1 MKKNLM
7 LMVILSTACLLSGC
21 GNSKKVVTADA
32 GNTESI
38 VAEEDKLNQGNGDD
52 SQKQKDSNGDAVVL
66 KLAHNLNIDHPMDQA
81 AHLFADIVEE
91 KTGGQIR
98 VDVYSQVLGSEKEL
112 TESLPLGTVD
122 MMIVVGGNFSYYY
135 PEFNFTSLAYM
146 FADRE
151 SAEKAYNGEAVSG
164 LCDRLINDYGVR
176 VLHPFFY
183 YGARQVTANKP
194 IMGVADMKGVK
205 LRVPPMEPQQKSIEA
220 MGAQAVSVEFT
231 ELYTALQ
238 TGVVDAQ
245 ENPFNVIIDNN
256 YDQVQK
262 YLMLTNHIYAQ
273 AFFAMNEKKF
283 QSLSADQQAIILE
296 AAKAAGELNNE
307 LMIEQEEMGLQTL
320 KDRGMEVVETD
331 VAEFTEAVQG
341 LHKEYDEKYD
351 GIITKIKDS
360 TK

>member
-1 MKKNLM
+1 MRKKIMAMALIAA
-7 LMVILSTACLLSGC
+7 MVCSAAGCQNAGGTASGN
-21 GNSKKVVTADA
+21 GNSQEQKETAAAESSDTSK
-32 GNTESI
+32 NT
-38 VAEEDKLNQGNGDD
+38 GGDT
-52 SQKQKDSNGDAVVL
+52 VVL
-66 KLAHNLNIDHPMDQA
+66 KLAHNLNVDHPMDQA
-81 AHLFADIVEE
+81 AHLFADLVEE
-91 KTGGQIR
+91 RTNGKVK

-146 FADRE
+146 FSDRE
-151 SAEKAYNGEAVSG
+151 SAEKAYNGEAVKE
-164 LCDRLINDYGVR
+164 LCDRLVGDYGIR

-194 IMGVADMKGVK
+194 IEGVADMKGVK

-273 AFFAMNEKKF
+273 AFFAINEKKF
-283 QSLSADQQAIILE
+283 QSLSREQQEVILE
-296 AAKAAGELNNE
+296 AAREAGELNNK
-307 LMIEQEEMGLQTL
+307 LMIEQEEKGLQTL
-320 KDRGMEVVETD
+320 KDRGMTVVDTN
-331 VAEFTEAVQG
+331 VGEFTEAVQG
-341 LHKEYDEKYD
+341 LHEEYDKEYN
-351 GIITKIKDS
+351 GIITRIKES